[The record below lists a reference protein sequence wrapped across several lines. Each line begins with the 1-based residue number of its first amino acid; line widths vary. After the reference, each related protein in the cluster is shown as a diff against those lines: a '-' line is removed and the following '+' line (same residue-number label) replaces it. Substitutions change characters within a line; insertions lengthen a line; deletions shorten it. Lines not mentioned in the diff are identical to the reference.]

1 MMMRSSEHRRAVCG
15 LAVIFVKYFM
25 KQSIHRTDRVS
36 PPGAGT
42 MHGYDDETKL
52 SELQYSTIVNKAEGR
67 ITQLESISTAVLERI
82 DRLNRGRKGNSQES
96 HRQ

>member
-1 MMMRSSEHRRAVCG
+1 
-15 LAVIFVKYFM
+15 
-25 KQSIHRTDRVS
+25 
-36 PPGAGT
+36 

-52 SELQYSTIVNKAEGR
+52 SELQYSTIVTKAEGR